1 MNNDLGDKDLE
12 LFHAWKQNGDKK
24 ALKNL
29 VNNLKPIIQSETT
42 KLSGSLPASALK
54 GEVVSWAIRA
64 IKDYDPS
71 KGTKLSTHVYN
82 WTRKA
87 KRLNYTYQNI
97 ANMGEDKQLQYG
109 KYNLAATT
117 LEDELGREATS
128 KELGH
133 RLGWSE
139 KEVDKYKG
147 LIFQDHFESGDLY
160 AAEHSRFNSDPLKLN
175 YIKGKLTPDELKI
188 FEGRAEKVSAGDI
201 AKSLGM
207 NINQYNYASG
217 KLTAKV
223 QSLLTEYGTWDN

>member
-1 MNNDLGDKDLE
+1 MNNELGDKDLE
-12 LFHAWKQNGDKK
+12 LFHAWKNNGDKK

-64 IKDYDPS
+64 IKDYDPT

-109 KYNLAATT
+109 KYNLASTN
-117 LEDELGREATS
+117 LEEELGREPTD
-128 KELGH
+128 KEIGH

-139 KEVDKYKG
+139 KEVGKYKS
-147 LIFQDHFESGDLY
+147 LLFQDHVESGNLY
-160 AAEHSRFNSDPLKLN
+160 APEQSKFNSDPLKLN
-175 YIKGKLTPDELKI
+175 YIKSKLSDEELKI
-188 FEGRAEKVSAGDI
+188 FNGRADKVSATEI
-201 AKSLGM
+201 ANGLGM

-217 KLTAKV
+217 KLKDKV
-223 QSLLTEYGTWDN
+223 QKLLEDYGTWDN

>member
-12 LFHAWKQNGDKK
+12 LFHAWKNNGDKK

-54 GEVVSWAIRA
+54 GEVVSWTIRA

-87 KRLNYTYQNI
+87 KRLNYTYQNR

-109 KYNLAATT
+109 KFNLAATN
-117 LEDELGREATS
+117 LEDELGREPTDH
-128 KELGH
+128 EIGE

-139 KEVDKYKG
+139 REVTKYKS
-147 LIFQDHFESGDLY
+147 LIFQDHAESGNLY
-160 AAEHSRFNSDPLKLN
+160 DPEHSKFNADPLKLN

-188 FEGRAEKVSAGDI
+188 FEGRAAKVSAGDI
-201 AKSLGM
+201 ANSLNM

-217 KLTAKV
+217 KLKDKV